1 MSNTIKVIRSNGKT
15 KNFLDVCGVEYEPS
29 GENVDMEISI
39 AGGES
44 ATHDFFIET
53 VTLNPGDQA
62 YLVNSHGT
70 TVDMIRVKK

>member
-1 MSNTIKVIRSNGKT
+1 MSNTIKVIRSSGKT
-15 KNFLDVCGVEYEPS
+15 KNFLDVIGVEYEPN

-62 YLVNSHGT
+62 YLVNSQGT
-70 TVDMIRVKK
+70 TVDMIRVK

>member
-1 MSNTIKVIRSNGKT
+1 MSNTIKVIRLNGKT
-15 KNFLDVCGVEYEPS
+15 KNFLDVCGVEYEPN
-29 GENVDMEISI
+29 GEKVEVEISI

-70 TVDMIRVKK
+70 TVDMIRVK

>member
-1 MSNTIKVIRSNGKT
+1 V
-15 KNFLDVCGVEYEPS
+15 
-29 GENVDMEISI
+29 EISI

-70 TVDMIRVKK
+70 TVDIIRLKK

>member
-1 MSNTIKVIRSNGKT
+1 MSNTIKVIRSSGKT

-39 AGGES
+39 AGGDS

-70 TVDMIRVKK
+70 TVDMIRVKG